1 MEIIKQ
7 LRDVL
12 EINLNYMDLEEN
24 SSGGPADHL
33 SNHRRLESVRRGID
47 AVKSQQKFVVP
58 CALVLTIL
66 VSVLAILSF
75 IGEPLLP
82 WNNLG
87 FLVLLLIPVAFFA
100 FSLNNRL
107 ERLKRRELFLM
118 MLYKIDGNVI

>member
-24 SSGGPADHL
+24 SSGGPADHP
-33 SNHRRLESVRRGID
+33 SNHHRLESVRRGID